1 MAKADLKVIGP
12 AAIFPRYVVSG
23 GTKIR
28 VGEPVHNLGTL
39 SSGANSVNTSV
50 LAAADT
56 PVIAAITTSTHAF
69 RGIANEDA
77 ILAAAGTTVTQ
88 YLNTACPVPHVG
100 RIRGTAEVGTN
111 VDTASEL
118 AGLIGDATLF
128 DYNST
133 GATDGGPLYTV
144 KDVASAD
151 TSGLEIVGGNTALST
166 LDVVVHALA
175 YRVDIS

>member
-1 MAKADLKVIGP
+1 MKADLKVIGP
-12 AAIFPRYVVSG
+12 TAIFPRYVVSG

-28 VGEPVHNLGTL
+28 VGEPTHNLGTL
-39 SSGANSVNTSV
+39 SSGAITVNTIV

-56 PVIAAITTSTHAF
+56 PVIAAITTSTHRF
-69 RGIANEDA
+69 TGIANEDA
-77 ILAAAGTTVTQ
+77 LLAAAGTTLTQ

-100 RIRGTAEVGTN
+100 RIRGAAETAAN

-118 AGLIGDATLF
+118 AAIIGDAVLI

-133 GATDGGPLYTV
+133 GASDGGPLYTI
-144 KDVASAD
+144 KDSASAD
-151 TSGLEIVGGNTALST
+151 TSGLEVVGGNTALST
-166 LDVVVHALA
+166 LDVTVHALA

>member
-1 MAKADLKVIGP
+1 MIGDLKAVGP
-12 AAIFPRYVVSG
+12 KAIFPRYIVAG

-28 VGEPVHNLGTL
+28 VGEPMHNLGTL
-39 SSGANSVNTSV
+39 SSGANSVNTAV

-56 PVIAAITTSTHAF
+56 PVIAAITTSTHKF
-69 RGIANEDA
+69 MGIANENT
-77 ILAAAGTTVTQ
+77 LNAAAGTTLEQFLTS
-88 YLNTACPVPHVG
+88 ACPVPHVG
-100 RIRGTAEVGTN
+100 RIRGKAESATN
-111 VDTASEL
+111 TDTLTEL
-118 AGLIGDATLF
+118 ALLIGDAVLI

-133 GATDGGPLYTV
+133 GASDGGPLYTI

-166 LDVVVHALA
+166 LDVTVHALA